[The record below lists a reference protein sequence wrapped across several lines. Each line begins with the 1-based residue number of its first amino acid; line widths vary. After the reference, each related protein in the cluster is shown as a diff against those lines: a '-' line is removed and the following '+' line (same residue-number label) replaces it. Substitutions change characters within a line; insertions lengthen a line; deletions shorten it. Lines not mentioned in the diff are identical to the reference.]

1 MENKEPKKNRFFK
14 LTHYNLERANTSHA
28 LILVLVGA
36 YLIYMVYFI
45 VKNYINGETSMKLVT
60 TVIVTVVMVA
70 VSVGIFIYAG
80 VVFYISRNAEE
91 IGREQDEEF
100 GYVHEE
106 EEEAEEESKSS
117 EEETSDA
124 LATIPGF
131 EEDTEDAGQGETEG
145 DSATE
150 NGEKLPWIYREWN
163 RDNKKKKE

>member
-1 MENKEPKKNRFFK
+1 MKNKEPKNRRFK

-45 VKNYINGETSMKLVT
+45 VKNYIDGETSMKLAT
-60 TVIVTVVMVA
+60 TVIVTVIMVA

-100 GYVHEE
+100 GYVHDEE
-106 EEEAEEESKSS
+106 EDAEEEAETS
-117 EEETSDA
+117 EEA
-124 LATIPGF
+124 VAAAATVSEPDDNEGEAGQDLT
-131 EEDTEDAGQGETEG
+131 EEDSEP
-145 DSATE
+145 E

-163 RDNKKKKE
+163 RGNKKKKQ